1 MSLLVWH
8 KHLNYPPGRQRRQ
21 SDADTIS
28 TRSYRHSRASSQDAS
43 DSSSVTGLCTNSS
56 SSLYTDSSIG
66 SSSSLSSIGSS
77 SCCLDGS
84 VGDGPDDIVSEE
96 DSGFSSA
103 DDCESDYHSCCEE
116 DLQDLDPEGDLE
128 GRQYQQQYQLEPP
141 HPAAAAVCPADSIHA
156 ARDERQARL
165 LQPAMSAPADLLTGG
180 AADLTD
186 APVKVTVVAAGAP
199 ALGAA
204 AVAVAPKSAR
214 KSGGGKAVA
223 AVVSAAKRVAARLRP
238 LPAPRARRNKSCP
251 GFAL

>member
-1 MSLLVWH
+1 
-8 KHLNYPPGRQRRQ
+8 
-21 SDADTIS
+21 
-28 TRSYRHSRASSQDAS
+28 
-43 DSSSVTGLCTNSS
+43 
-56 SSLYTDSSIG
+56 LYTDSSIG

-84 VGDGPDDIVSEE
+84 VGDGPDDSVSE
-96 DSGFSSA
+96 DDTGFSSA
-103 DDCESDYHSCCEE
+103 DGCESDYHSCCED
-116 DLQDLDPEGDLE
+116 DLGDSDPEMDL
-128 GRQYQQQYQLEPP
+128 RDTQHQQQYQLDP
-141 HPAAAAVCPADSIHA
+141 HPAAAAVCPADSMHA
-156 ARDERQARL
+156 ARPDMQPRL
-165 LQPAMSAPADLLTGG
+165 LQPAMSAPADLLSGG
-180 AADLTD
+180 AADLAD